1 MNHAQRK
8 VLNTTCMSHGL
19 IHVYELSVPALLL
32 LIQAEFGSGD
42 LQMGTVV
49 NGLAL
54 LFGLGALP
62 AGWLVDRFGSRPL
75 LLVCLWGSSLSMLG
89 MAASPSLV
97 WFALAA
103 AMLGLCLSIYH
114 PAGTALITHAMA
126 PSGRVFAWHGMAG
139 NTGVAGASLLAG
151 TLGAL
156 FGWRWAVAL
165 LAALGLMLGMR
176 AITMPSPSLH
186 EIRARPGRGHWP
198 TFVLLLVA
206 TAFMGMVY
214 RGMTTFLPKFFA
226 VSFSDDASVGTAV
239 GGILTTA
246 ALLAGLA
253 GMYVAGRL
261 VDLGRHPAL
270 VFLAGALLQAP
281 FLVLIGYAAGPV
293 VLPLFMSVGAI
304 LQGPFLVLIGWVA
317 GPVFIP
323 LFMSVA
329 FFHFFTQPAGNH
341 LVADFTPPRLRGL
354 GYGIYFLMTFGAGS
368 IGASVGGW
376 VSEEVGLKYAF
387 PALAILLLPSTVA
400 VIVLSLSTRGRDER
414 GAEGAGSVGL

>member
-8 VLNTTCMSHGL
+8 VLTTTCISHGL

-32 LIQAEFGSGD
+32 LIQSEFGSGD

-75 LLVCLWGSSLSMLG
+75 LLACLWGSSLSMLG
-89 MAASPSLV
+89 MAASPSLL
-97 WFALAA
+97 WFALAS

-114 PAGTALITHAMA
+114 PAGTALITHAME

-151 TLGAL
+151 ALGAL
-156 FGWRWAVAL
+156 FGWRWAIGL
-165 LAALGLMLGMR
+165 LAGLGLVLGLR
-176 AITMPSPSLH
+176 AIALPSPSLH

-198 TFVLLLVA
+198 TFALLLVA

-214 RGMTTFLPKFFA
+214 RGVTTFLPKFFA

-261 VDLGRHPAL
+261 VDRGRHPAV

-293 VLPLFMSVGAI
+293 VLPLFMSV
-304 LQGPFLVLIGWVA
+304 
-317 GPVFIP
+317 
-323 LFMSVA
+323 A

-341 LVADFTPPRLRGL
+341 LVANLTPPRLRGL

-376 VSEEVGLKYAF
+376 VSEEVGLRYAF

-414 GAEGAGSVGL
+414 GAEGVGSVGL